1 MEHVIQQFASQYCL
15 TGNEVIAEIEKVFS
29 SVLSQWYGLDTM
41 VLFRKDLGMEDVLY
55 NTINGTIIR
64 HWFRL
69 FK

>member
-41 VLFRKDLGMEDVLY
+41 VLFRKDLGMEDVMGSKPL
-55 NTINGTIIR
+55 GR
-64 HWFRL
+64 S
-69 FK
+69 